1 MLLAEGGSQG
11 SEFFGFVLLGPAA
24 LEAVVS

>member
-1 MLLAEGGSQG
+1 VLLAEGRSECG
-11 SEFFGFVLLGPAA
+11 EFFGFVLLGPAA